1 MMNKKAFEI
10 QFNWIFVLVA
20 GTAILLFFTVV
31 VFKQKNVSE
40 LTTKTTV
47 LKSIEAIIIGA
58 SVGTDTIN
66 IIDIPNSD
74 IEISCGRVSLGS
86 ISKQYPS
93 LVLFAPSSLKGN
105 KLITQT
111 LTFSTPYRAANLLYV
126 VSPQLRYIII
136 GNNNLAKE
144 INKSMPSEIKKEFYT
159 LKPQIKNLNDYKVK
173 FVIFGEMMEFPNS
186 LKNMQDSDVT
196 AIRVNGDEQKG
207 VIEFYQ
213 KDGDSWLAKGASSYI
228 GKSSLIGAVYT
239 DTLEAY
245 ECNMQNAFFR
255 LNLITRIYDERTK
268 KLMQTTSSLQ
278 CKQFYSSA
286 LNHLNKIYEASSGFN
301 KEDIGKIS
309 DAANLLAG
317 ENKNAQVYSCPLVY

>member
-1 MMNKKAFEI
+1 MMNKKSFEI

-31 VFKQKNVSE
+31 VSKQKNVSE

-86 ISKQYPS
+86 ISKQYQS
-93 LVLFAPSSLKGN
+93 LILFAPSSLKGN
-105 KLITQT
+105 KLVTQT
-111 LTFSTPYRAANLLYV
+111 LAFSVPYRAANLLYV
-126 VSPQLRYIII
+126 ASPQLRYIII
-136 GNNNLAKE
+136 GSNNLAKE
-144 INKSMPSEIKKEFYT
+144 INKSMPSEIKKEFYA
-159 LKPQIKNLNDYKVK
+159 LKPQIKNLNDYKVR
-173 FVIFGEMMEFPNS
+173 FVIFGEMMDFPIS

-196 AIRVNGDEQKG
+196 AIRINGDEKKG
-207 VIEFYQ
+207 TIEFFQ
-213 KDGDSWLAKGASSYI
+213 KDGDSWEPKGSSSYI
-228 GKSSLIGAVYT
+228 GKSSLIGAVYA

-255 LNLITRIYDERTK
+255 LNLITKIYEERTK
-268 KLMQTTSSLQ
+268 KLIQTTSSIQ

-286 LNHLNKIYEASSGFN
+286 LNHLNKIYEESSGFN